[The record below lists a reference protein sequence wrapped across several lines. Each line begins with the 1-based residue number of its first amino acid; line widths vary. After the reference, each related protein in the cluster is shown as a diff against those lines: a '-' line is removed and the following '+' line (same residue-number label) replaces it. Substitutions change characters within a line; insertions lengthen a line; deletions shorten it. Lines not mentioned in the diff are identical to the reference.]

1 MFFKIG
7 VVKNFAIFTVKHLS
21 INRFSKGNSKT
32 GDFLVNIAKFFRSFF
47 LWNTSVGC
55 FCIIRTMCSP

>member
-7 VVKNFAIFTVKHLS
+7 VVKNFAIFTAKHLS

-32 GDFLVNIAKFFRSFF
+32 GDFLVNIAKFLRSFF
-47 LWNTSVGC
+47 L
-55 FCIIRTMCSP
+55 